1 MLMTY
6 RSALRV
12 YYCASPCY
20 DVPVNRFAAMDE
32 PVALSQLIDAKQLA
46 DVLGSI
52 IRLHPVAISVSD
64 RKGVL
69 LCERGETSSEIKYR
83 QALEYNGDIVGHI
96 TLRPTDSS
104 RGSGEQAEVLEG
116 IADHVATMLQV
127 VLHSSFARHLTT
139 TIHEAAMEESFSELS
154 DRNERL
160 ASAIERLEEL
170 ERLKSNFLATISHE
184 LRTPL
189 TSIIGYSEMLTEGLA
204 GDLNEEQSDYVS
216 TILSKSEHLLQLIT
230 GILDVSLI
238 EARSLRLAI
247 KPVHLG
253 ELIASVAATL
263 QRDLARRSIV
273 LELPNELVPRARGD
287 AGKLRQVV
295 LHLLANAIKFSPDGG
310 DVKVSVKV
318 GPLSPE
324 DRSSPTSPFWQGNLS
339 ERFGLR
345 VTVTDDGIGIPS
357 EQRASIFEPFFQ
369 VDSGSTRAFGGTGLG
384 LSLAKS
390 YVIAHGGFLWLDSA
404 VSSKGSAFSFTL
416 PAVENELESYI
427 SQTLAPIA
435 P

>member
-1 MLMTY
+1 M
-6 RSALRV
+6 
-12 YYCASPCY
+12 
-20 DVPVNRFAAMDE
+20 NRFAVMDE
-32 PVALSQLIDAKQLA
+32 PVALSQLLDAQQLA

-52 IRLHPVAISVSD
+52 IRLHPVSISVKD
-64 RKGVL
+64 RKGAI
-69 LCERGETSSEIKYR
+69 LCERGQTNSTIQYK

-96 TLRPTDSS
+96 ILRPTD
-104 RGSGEQAEVLEG
+104 GQTAGGQQAEQLEG
-116 IADHVATMLQV
+116 IADHVATMLGV
-127 VLHSSFARHLTT
+127 LLHSSYARHLTT

-204 GDLNEEQSDYVS
+204 GDLTTEQIEYVS

-247 KPVHLG
+247 KPIHLG
-253 ELIASVAATL
+253 DLIASVAATL
-263 QRDLARRSIV
+263 QRDLDRRSIV
-273 LELPNELVPRARGD
+273 LELPHEAVPRALGD
-287 AGKLRQVV
+287 TGKLRQVV

-310 DVKVSVKV
+310 DIKVTVDV

-324 DRSSPTSPFWQGNLS
+324 DQSSPTSPFWQGNLGQ
-339 ERFGLR
+339 RFGLR
-345 VTVTDDGIGIPS
+345 VTVIDQGIGVPI
-357 EQRASIFEPFFQ
+357 EKRASIFEPFFQ

-390 YVIAHGGFLWLDSA
+390 YVIAHGGFLWLNS
-404 VSSKGSAFSFTL
+404 VVCSKGSAFTFTL
-416 PAVENELESYI
+416 PAVAKELEAYVAQAAS
-427 SQTLAPIA
+427 STPA
-435 P
+435 